1 MIPVELQ
8 EAALG
13 AALDRGIARLTP
25 MLHFCPDAADV
36 LLTTPPQDAP
46 PRVKV
51 IRYQTVVDSPET
63 DQRLDPLHRDVLKV
77 GTIPT
82 TLSSALPLERMLAR
96 KV

>member
-1 MIPVELQ
+1 M
-8 EAALG
+8 
-13 AALDRGIARLTP
+13 
-25 MLHFCPDAADV
+25 
-36 LLTTPPQDAP
+36 
-46 PRVKV
+46 KV